1 MFKKTCSLLLL
12 IPATLLT
19 LIVKAQDS
27 SGDKDKPV
35 EMADALRAN
44 GKIYVVVAVLV
55 AIFLGL
61 ILYVA
66 RLDRKISRLEKE
78 AK

>member
-1 MFKKTCSLLLL
+1 MLKKFCFLMLLL
-12 IPATLLT
+12 PALFLT
-19 LIVKAQDS
+19 LIARAQDS
-27 SGDKDKPV
+27 SGDQTV

-61 ILYVA
+61 ILYVV

-78 AK
+78 TK